1 MRCGGFVGSLLIRG
15 TGKASEIRA
24 GTYTLTRGMDLD
36 QIMVVLTSP
45 PPKVPTVNVL
55 IPPGYR
61 LTQIAARV
69 QQALGIPQKA
79 FLDAAN
85 SGDYALEPYLP
96 KGTSTVEGFLF
107 PETYRF
113 AKQGTTADEVI
124 TRLLDQFRS
133 EAQGLPW
140 ENAKSLGVTPYQIV
154 VIASMIEEEAKIDA
168 DRPKIAAVIYNRLAK
183 GMTLG
188 IDATVGYIDPDPSN
202 GLTDADLAIDSPY
215 NTRLN
220 PGLPPTPIASPWTA
234 SLRAALEPAARAVP
248 LLRGLRVGRGPSL
261 QHRLRRVPARQ
272 GRLPWLRT
280 SVRGSTGA
288 HTPWASSGGPST
300 IASRPPCTTR
310 PSPPQGSTGSTYRCR
325 WRPGRCLKR

>member
-1 MRCGGFVGSLLIRG
+1 MLFLVFLVMVATVVVAAGRYRGCKSAPDGPSKDVTFTVADGATANAVVNDLASAGLVRCGGFVGSLLIRG

-24 GTYTLTRGMDLD
+24 GAYTLTRGMDLD
-36 QIMVVLTSP
+36 QIMAVLTTP

-96 KGTSTVEGFLF
+96 KGTPTVEGFLF

-113 AKQGTTADEVI
+113 AKEGTTADEVI
-124 TRLLDQFRS
+124 TRLLDQFQT

-140 ENAKSLGVTPYQIV
+140 ENAKALGVTPYQIV

-234 SLRAALEPAARAVP
+234 SLRAALEPADVP
-248 LLRGLRVGRGPSL
+248 YLYYVACG
-261 QHRLRRVPARQ
+261 
-272 GRLPWLRT
+272 
-280 SVRGSTGA
+280 
-288 HTPWASSGGPST
+288 SGGGHRFST
-300 IASRPPCTTR
+300 AYAKFLRDKAA
-310 PSPPQGSTGSTYRCR
+310 
-325 WRPGRCLKR
+325 CLG